1 MDDNT
6 EISHQDKRLINVLRK
21 DGRASITTLAAELGL
36 ARATVQNRL
45 DRLTRSGVIARFTV
59 ELDPSADVEAV
70 RAVMMIEVEGT
81 LARPVIK
88 ALRRLPE
95 IATLYNTNGGWDFVA
110 QIEAA
115 SLADFDR
122 VLREVRLIKG
132 VLKSESNLLLSPAG
146 L

>member
-1 MDDNT
+1 MM
-6 EISHQDKRLINVLRK
+6 EITLQDRRLISALRK
-21 DGRASITTLAAELGL
+21 DGRASITTLAASLGL
-36 ARATVQNRL
+36 SRATVQNRL
-45 DRLTRSGVIARFTV
+45 ERLTRSGVISRFTID
-59 ELDPSADVEAV
+59 LDPSADVEAV

-95 IATLYNTNGGWDFVA
+95 VASLYNTNGGWDFVA